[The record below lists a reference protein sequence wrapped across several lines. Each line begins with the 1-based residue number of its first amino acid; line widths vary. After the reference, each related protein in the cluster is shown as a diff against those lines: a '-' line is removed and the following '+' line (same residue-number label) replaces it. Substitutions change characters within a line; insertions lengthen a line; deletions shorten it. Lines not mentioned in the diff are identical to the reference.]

1 MTDRRPGRARPPRL
15 TLVHSPDEPTAPMT
29 PPKKDLPTASDPP
42 ATASAAPR
50 RPKQTAKKTGKAL
63 PVLNAAIDPA
73 AAALDDTALSAAWP
87 EAVLALSEAER
98 EGRVRK
104 GLDTVLLDEVGE
116 GGTRRTRGFVRAVLR
131 VPLDHPKA
139 RVYGVFVELD
149 RDAYVALQKAFAQKV
164 EARVLGRLA
173 TRLPFLDDA
182 YGTGVWLVEDGSDRR
197 ARIVEVESE
206 SLRTGPQIGPRVR
219 RPS

>member
-1 MTDRRPGRARPPRL
+1 MTTKRPPRL
-15 TLVHSPDEPTAPMT
+15 TLVTSPSEAT
-29 PPKKDLPTASDPP
+29 PPMPSKKPPGTTPP
-42 ATASAAPR
+42 ANADGPR
-50 RPKQTAKKTGKAL
+50 RPSRTTTTTAATSNGPAKTKKVGRAL
-63 PVLNAAIDPA
+63 PVVNASIDA
-73 AAALDDTALSAAWP
+73 GLDDTALSAAWP
-87 EAVLALSEAER
+87 EAVLQLSEDER
-98 EGRVRK
+98 QRRVRR

-116 GGTRRTRGFVRAVLR
+116 GGRHRTRGFVRAVLR

-149 RDAYVALQKAFAQKV
+149 REAYVALQQAFMHKE
-164 EARVLGRLA
+164 EARVKGRLA

-206 SLRTGPQIGPRVR
+206 SLRTGPRIGPLLR
-219 RPS
+219 RS